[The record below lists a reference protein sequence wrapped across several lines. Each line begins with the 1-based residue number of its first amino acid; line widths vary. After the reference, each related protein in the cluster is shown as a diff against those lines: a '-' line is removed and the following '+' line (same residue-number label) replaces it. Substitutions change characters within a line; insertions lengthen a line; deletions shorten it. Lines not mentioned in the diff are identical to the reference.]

1 MKFFS
6 TVQKWFTSLIS
17 RFSHVGTGEI
27 VQTFELVERLIIDA
41 YPVVKWI
48 SDVLGDAILKSHLP
62 VEMVLESELPKFGLD
77 IPDLKTQCSR
87 LASKDRSDML
97 LGIAVLLLQ
106 RSSAGGVAVSV
117 LRAAIELAY
126 LIYKA
131 EKAK

>member
-6 TVQKWFTSLIS
+6 TAQKWFTSLIS
-17 RFSHVGTGEI
+17 RFTHIGSGEI
-27 VQTFELVERLIIDA
+27 TGTLQLVERLIFDA
-41 YPVVKWI
+41 YPIVKWI
-48 SDVLGDAILKSHLP
+48 GDVLGDAISKSHLP
-62 VEMVLESELPKFGLD
+62 VEMVLESELPKFGVN

-87 LASKDRSDML
+87 LASKDRADML
-97 LGIAVLLLQ
+97 LGIAVLLIQ
-106 RSSAGGVAVSV
+106 RSSASGVAVSV